1 MAELRSEQDGLK
13 QEQHNALAALEDKY
27 QKQIDSL
34 QGHLQRVVA
43 DNQAKDDT
51 IQQVGTLLV
60 IVYIFIACEWIIN

>member
-51 IQQVGTLLV
+51 IQQVLL
-60 IVYIFIACEWIIN
+60 